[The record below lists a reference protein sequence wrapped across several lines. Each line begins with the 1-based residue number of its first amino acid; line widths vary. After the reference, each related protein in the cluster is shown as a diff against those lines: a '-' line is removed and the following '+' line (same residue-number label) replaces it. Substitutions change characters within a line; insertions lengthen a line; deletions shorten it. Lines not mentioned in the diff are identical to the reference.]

1 MMFKKILIANR
12 GDIAIRVLRAC
23 REMGIKTVAVHSVVD
38 SSLMH
43 VKFADESVCI
53 GGNRSADSYLNIS
66 AILSAAEITGADAIH
81 PGVGFLSEN
90 EKFATMVAG
99 HGMTFIGP
107 SPEHLRMMGDKI
119 VAKKTMS
126 ELGIPVV
133 TGSDG
138 EVKSVEEAKSIA
150 KQSGYPVLFKATS
163 GGGGK
168 GMKVANSPDEIENA
182 YKMAKA
188 EAKANFGDDCVYME
202 RYLAHPRH
210 IEIQILAD
218 AYGNVVHLG
227 ERDCSIQRNHQKL
240 LEESPSV
247 ALSNEQRKQ
256 IGEIVTKA
264 VKKLGYVGVG
274 TLEFLYEGGEFF
286 FMEMN
291 TRLQVE
297 HSVSEEITGIDL
309 VKEQIRVAAGQ
320 KLNIKQEDIKFSGH
334 AIEFRIN
341 AEDSKTFMP
350 SPGRVAELYFPGG
363 NGVRIDS
370 HIYRDYVIPPYYDS
384 LIAKIIVHASTRD
397 ECLAKA
403 RCALDELVIEG
414 VSTTAELHKKLL
426 RNKDITAG
434 DFDIH
439 WLENNLQTL
448 TKGETS

>member
-1 MMFKKILIANR
+1 MMFKKVLIANR

-23 REMGIKTVAVHSVVD
+23 KEMGIKTVAVHSLVD
-38 SSLMH
+38 TSLMH
-43 VKFADESVCI
+43 VRFADESVCI
-53 GGNRSADSYLNIS
+53 GGNRSAESYLNIS
-66 AILSAAEITGADAIH
+66 AILSAAEITGTDAIH

-119 VAKKTMS
+119 IAKKTMS
-126 ELGIPVV
+126 DLGIPVI

-138 EVKSVEEAKSIA
+138 EVKSVDEAQSIA
-150 KQSGYPVLFKATS
+150 AKSGYPVLFKAAS

-168 GMKVANSPDEIENA
+168 GMKVANSSDEIENA

-188 EAKANFGDDCVYME
+188 EAKANFGNDCVYME

-247 ALSNEQRKQ
+247 ALSNKQREK
-256 IGEIVTKA
+256 IGEIVTNA
-264 VKKLGYVGVG
+264 VRKLGYVGVG
-274 TLEFLYEGGEFF
+274 TLEFLYENGEFF

-309 VKEQIRVAAGQ
+309 VKEQIRVAAGE
-320 KLNIKQEDIKFSGH
+320 KLTLKQEDIKFYGH

-341 AEDSKTFMP
+341 AENPKTFMP
-350 SPGRVAELYFPGG
+350 SPGRIEELYFPGG

-384 LIAKIIVHASTRD
+384 LIAKIIIHASTRE
-397 ECLAKA
+397 ECIAKA
-403 RCALDELVIEG
+403 RCALDELVIDG
-414 VSTTAELHKKLL
+414 ISTTAALHKELL
-426 RNKDITAG
+426 RNKDIIAG

-439 WLENNLQTL
+439 WLEGNLQIL
-448 TKGETS
+448 TEGEKL